1 MRARKT
7 TWPAALVTAIRAELA
22 GNAQRDL
29 LGWAHR
35 VTSANK
41 VPADVSRARL
51 ILDIDKEGRT

>member
-1 MRARKT
+1 MTRKP
-7 TWPAALVTAIRAELA
+7 TWPAALVAAIRAELA

-35 VTSANK
+35 VTAANK

-51 ILDIDKEGRT
+51 ILDIDQEGRT